1 MGEMSVTELWTL
13 LLAGASAII
22 LLLNLA
28 DKLAGIWERIKAPDK
43 KQAEQIEKLERRT
56 EALGEDVEG
65 LKNALGELQ
74 RHHEDDMGESREER
88 QLIVYALLGC
98 LNGLQQLGC
107 NSKVTEAAAK
117 VEKYVNQKAHE
128 K

>member
-1 MGEMSVTELWTL
+1 MTVEISVQGIITASA
-13 LLAGASAII
+13 LLAAI
-22 LLLNLA
+22 LA
-28 DKLAGIWERIKAPDK
+28 LAGYIFRARDWFK
-43 KQAEQIEKLERRT
+43 KQDAQDSKI
-56 EALGEDVEG
+56 EALA
-65 LKNALGELQ
+65 K
-74 RHHEDDMGESREER
+74 HHEDDMHESREER
-88 QLIVYALLGC
+88 QLIVYALFGC